1 MNLDELY
8 DRGSVVILPQKEIT
22 LGVILCRNISHFIEE
37 YDKVKDILKFYN
49 MRFFLDN
56 IGASEWNGLAVS
68 NSDDSIIY
76 KYCIPDEV
84 DGLPEL
90 KELTELDRWVNDKR
104 RI

>member
-1 MNLDELY
+1 
-8 DRGSVVILPQKEIT
+8 
-22 LGVILCRNISHFIEE
+22 
-37 YDKVKDILKFYN
+37 

-84 DGLPEL
+84 GCLPEL